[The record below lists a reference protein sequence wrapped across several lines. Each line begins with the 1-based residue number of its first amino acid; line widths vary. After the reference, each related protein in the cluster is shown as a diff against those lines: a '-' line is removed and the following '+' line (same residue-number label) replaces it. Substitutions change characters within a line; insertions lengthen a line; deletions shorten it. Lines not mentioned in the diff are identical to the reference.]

1 MRKIRFLSGIA
12 ILGWTW
18 SAVPVAAQQ
27 YQYPFQNP
35 SLSVE
40 ERAANILSLM
50 TLDEKIAAL
59 GSPVV
64 ERLKIP
70 AYGTSEAIHQVVLN
84 AGRGGGQAIAT
95 TSFSQVYGMGE
106 TWDPA
111 LIRRAGA
118 VEGYEA
124 RYVTQ
129 SDKYK
134 RNTSVLMG
142 PTSDLARD
150 PRWGRTDESYGE
162 DAFLTGTM
170 AVALVT
176 GIQGDDPKYWQAA
189 SLLKHLFANSNETT
203 RGSSSSDFDERLMR
217 EYYSVPFRMAFV
229 DGGAKSFMAAYN
241 AWNGIPMAVNPV
253 IRDVV
258 KKEWNAGWIITP
270 DAGAMAHLVDLQHY
284 SKTPLE
290 AVVAAIK
297 VGVGNL
303 GGGLVRGRGGLTTAE
318 VINQA
323 LKEKLVTEA
332 DIDAAIVG
340 KYKTIVKLGVL
351 DPPSMVPYTKIGTA
365 GEPEPWMGQKHK
377 AVARDVALES
387 VVLLKN
393 AENMLPLNR
402 ATLKSI
408 AVVGPRAAAVAFDF
422 YSGPT
427 PVAISVLKGIQDK
440 AGSAITVNTAADNIE
455 DAVRAAKS
463 SDVAVVV
470 VGNDPMCGATNPGGA
485 FNPDSST
492 KPCAD
497 PGEGRE
503 GRDREKLDL
512 PPAQEDLIRQVRA
525 ANPKTVVVLVASF
538 PFAINWEQQNVPAIL
553 HITHAAQEQG
563 TAIADVLF
571 GDYNPSGRLVQTW
584 PKSLDQLPGM
594 MDYNIR
600 HGRTYMYFKGEPL
613 YPFGYG
619 LSYTSFQYSNVRL
632 SSGKLKAGGSVTV
645 SVDVRNTGKRAGDD
659 VVQIYVQHPQSKV
672 ERPLKELKGFQRVT
686 LKPNEL
692 KTVQIPVSAASLA
705 WWNVQKHGWDV
716 EREPVKIMVG
726 RSSADL
732 PLEKTVRVE

>member
-1 MRKIRFLSGIA
+1 MRRVRFLLGIA
-12 ILGWTW
+12 IFGCSW
-18 SAVPVAAQQ
+18 SAAQQ
-27 YQYPFQNP
+27 YEYPFLNP

-50 TLDEKIAAL
+50 TLEEKIAAL
-59 GSPVV
+59 TNPAVA
-64 ERLKIP
+64 RLKIP
-70 AYGTSEAIHQVVLN
+70 GYGTSEGIHQVVLN
-84 AGRGGGQAIAT
+84 AGRGGEQAVPT

-129 SDKYK
+129 TDKYK
-134 RNTSVLMG
+134 RNVSVLMG
-142 PTSDLARD
+142 PTADLARD

-170 AVALVT
+170 AVALVK

-203 RGSSSSDFDERLMR
+203 RGSSSSNFDERLMR
-217 EYYSVPFRMAFV
+217 EYYSVPFRRAFV
-229 DGGAKSFMAAYN
+229 DGGAKSYMAAYN
-241 AWNGIPMAVNPV
+241 AWNGIPMAVHPV
-253 IRDVV
+253 LRDVV
-258 KKEWNAGWIITP
+258 KKEWNAGWIVTP
-270 DAGAMAHLVDLQHY
+270 DAGAMAHIVDLHHY
-284 SKTPLE
+284 FKTPLE
-290 AVVAAIK
+290 ANVAALK

-303 GGGLVRGRGGLTTAE
+303 GGFRRNTGPTTAE
-318 VINQA
+318 LMQQA
-323 LKEKLVTEA
+323 LSEKLITEA
-332 DIDAAIVG
+332 DIDAAIAG
-340 KYKTIVKLGVL
+340 KYKTMVKLGLL
-351 DPPSMVPYTKIGTA
+351 DPLSIVPYAKIGA
-365 GEPEPWMGQKHK
+365 PGEPEPWMSEKHK
-377 AVARDVALES
+377 AVAREVSLES
-387 VVLLKN
+387 IVLLKN
-393 AENMLPLNR
+393 ANDMLPLNR
-402 ATLKSI
+402 STLKSI

-427 PVAISVLKGIQDK
+427 PFAISVLKGIQDK
-440 AGSAITVNTAADNIE
+440 AGSPITVNTAQNSVE

-538 PFAINWEQQNVPAIL
+538 PFAINWEQENVPAIL
-553 HITHAAQEQG
+553 HITHAAQDQG

-571 GDYNPSGRLVQTW
+571 GDYSPSGRLVQTW
-584 PKSLDQLPGM
+584 PKSLDQLPDMG
-594 MDYNIR
+594 DYNIR

-619 LSYTSFQYSNVRL
+619 LSYTSFRYSNLRL
-632 SSGKLKAGGSVTV
+632 SSTKLAASGIVTV
-645 SVDVRNTGKRAGDD
+645 SVDVKNTGKRGGDD
-659 VVQIYVQHPQSKV
+659 VVQIYAQHPQSKV

-686 LKPNEL
+686 LKPNES
-692 KTVQIPVSAASLA
+692 KTVQIPISAASLA
-705 WWNVQKHGWDV
+705 YWNEQKHSWEV
-716 EREPVKIMVG
+716 EHGPVKIMVG

-732 PLEKTVRVE
+732 LLEKMIAVE